1 MSASLLYTRQDGP
14 TTGLPFLVLHDR
26 NGDLD
31 GARALGE
38 LLGDQVHRIG
48 VRGPRL
54 QTSGGSGRTHGYYW
68 HIGPLQRPELSSLG
82 DGLYQFELL
91 LLDTVKR
98 YPGRKIGLLGEGQGG
113 VIALLSALLWP
124 EHLSAVIA
132 IDAPLPANLGDMPIE
147 PRPLNGL
154 PVLVSGQDG
163 HATCALLAERG
174 ARAATTASPPQ
185 PALIAD
191 FLRRIGA

>member
-1 MSASLLYTRQDGP
+1 MADSLLYTRQDGP
-14 TTGLPFLVLHDR
+14 PSGAPFLVLHDR

-38 LLGDQVHRIG
+38 VLGDQFHRIG

-68 HIGPLQRPELSSLG
+68 HIGPLARPELSTLG

-91 LLDTVKR
+91 LLETAR
-98 YPGRKIGLLGEGQGG
+98 RHPGRGVGLLGEGQGG
-113 VIALLSALLWP
+113 VIALLTALLWP

-132 IDAPLPANLGDMPIE
+132 VDAVLPENLADMPIE
-147 PRPLNGL
+147 PRDLGGL
-154 PVLVSGQDG
+154 PVLVSGRDG
-163 HATCALLAERG
+163 HRTCSLLAERG
-174 ARAATTASPPQ
+174 ARATTTTSPPQ
-185 PALIAD
+185 PVIVAD
-191 FLRRIGA
+191 FLRRFG